1 MEHGRVIPP
10 SFVSR
15 DRVGRVL
22 RHGIDPEALRQT
34 CHAIAVAHPDRVA
47 PARSPHA
54 LKQSTGLEDLDIR
67 AAEFG
72 RMPAFDLAAK
82 LLAQGLLAVANG
94 KDWDAALEDFLRRAG
109 AARLRNRRRPAGQDR
124 GLGLEPRERFGRL
137 RERVDLA
144 IDACLAHAP
153 RDQLRD
159 LRAEVDDEDRVVAHG
174 VHVADERR
182 SRNSSSSRSCARD
195 LPCFDNQSASSVKAN
210 KNKNRRKSFDFLF
223 FIFPNQDFSKGYER
237 KNKKIQLRLNSRPR
251 L

>member
-34 CHAIAVAHPDRVA
+34 RHAIAVAHPYRVA

-54 LKQSTGLEDLDIR
+54 LKQSTGLEDLDVR
-67 AAEFG
+67 AAEFR

-109 AARLRNRRRPAGQDR
+109 LPGSGTDAGPPDRIAA
-124 GLGLEPRERFGRL
+124 LGLS
-137 RERVDLA
+137 
-144 IDACLAHAP
+144 
-153 RDQLRD
+153 
-159 LRAEVDDEDRVVAHG
+159 RANA
-174 VHVADERR
+174 
-182 SRNSSSSRSCARD
+182 
-195 LPCFDNQSASSVKAN
+195 SAAFENGWIS
-210 KNKNRRKSFDFLF
+210 
-223 FIFPNQDFSKGYER
+223 Q
-237 KNKKIQLRLNSRPR
+237 
-251 L
+251 